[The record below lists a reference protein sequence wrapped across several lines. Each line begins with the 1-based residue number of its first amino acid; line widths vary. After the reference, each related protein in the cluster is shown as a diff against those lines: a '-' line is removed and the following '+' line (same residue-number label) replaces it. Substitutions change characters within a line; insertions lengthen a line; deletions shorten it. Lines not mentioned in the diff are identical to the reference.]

1 MPRHVVKKKSSA
13 DGYEHVGKT
22 TSHGWKLG
30 AYGGAS
36 GLGIT
41 LFAHG
46 AQKLLDWFGGNGL
59 SATIV
64 WCPVSCLIF

>member
-1 MPRHVVKKKSSA
+1 MTCSSAILRMPRHVVKKKSSA

-46 AQKLLDWFGGNGL
+46 AQKLLDWL
-59 SATIV
+59 AVTASA
-64 WCPVSCLIF
+64 PQ